1 MEAAC
6 NVGAP
11 GRLRCPVGGVDEGRA
26 VGAKMLVSR
35 VVTQVASEVDV
46 STASCRGVE
55 ERVSGART

>member
-46 STASCRGVE
+46 STANRK
-55 ERVSGART
+55 RVNKR